1 MQKRAWARRVKR
13 LLRHDLTL
21 AALVVALLAVSAG
34 VIAAARRES
43 APLAAAPS
51 DALSVGIE
59 AALADAREH
68 AAQLDPRLPAVAE
81 PDPVCGPAPPEPA
94 LAEPLV
100 ALAAHEAAALPTAA
114 VAPAFAHFEGSLR
127 RGESLA
133 RSMGR
138 EGVEIRTVNRIAGE
152 LRGLYDFRRARPGH
166 AWSLELDAEGEIES
180 FRYTAS
186 DIESYA
192 LRREGSELVAR
203 KDAAELRPHVSRIAG
218 VVSSSLHEALIALGE
233 YGQLANDFAEIFA
246 WDVDFSRTVH
256 RGDEFGILYERLYRD
271 DPVEGEVYVRPGR
284 ILAARYQG
292 AAGNF
297 SAVYFEQEQGRGGY
311 YRPDGTSVQGL
322 FLQAPLSYSRI
333 SSRFTNSRRH
343 PILNITRPH
352 HGIDYAAP
360 HGTPIWA
367 VADGQVI
374 YRGWAGGFGNLV
386 KVRHRNGYI
395 SYYAHLSRFARGL
408 AVGRSVQQKQVI
420 GYVGQTGLATG
431 PHVCFRVAKDGRF
444 VDPSRIHL
452 PSGSPVPAE
461 RLALFEQ
468 ARDLLFA
475 GLEGA
480 PLLEVEEAL

>member
-1 MQKRAWARRVKR
+1 MQKRAWARRVMR

-34 VIAAARRES
+34 VIAAARRD
-43 APLAAAPS
+43 AATLAAAPS
-51 DALSVGIE
+51 GAVSKGTTV
-59 AALADAREH
+59 ALAGAREQ
-68 AAQLDPRLPAVAE
+68 AARLDPRLPAAAESNPVCSGAPVEPAVAE
-81 PDPVCGPAPPEPA
+81 FEVAVAALEPQE
-94 LAEPLV
+94 LPTD
-100 ALAAHEAAALPTAA
+100 AALPGL
-114 VAPAFAHFEGSLR
+114 AHFEGSLQ
-127 RGESLA
+127 RGDSLA

-138 EGVEIRTVNRIAGE
+138 EGVELRIVNSIAAE

-166 AWSLELDAEGEIES
+166 LWSLELDAAGGIEQ

-186 DIESYA
+186 AIESYV
-192 LRREGSELVAR
+192 LQRRGSELVAR
-203 KDAAELRPHVSRIAG
+203 KDEAELRQQVSRIAG
-218 VVSSSLHEALIALGE
+218 VVSSSLHEAVVALGE
-233 YGQLANDFAEIFA
+233 SGQLANDFAEIFA
-246 WDVDFSRTVH
+246 WDVDFSRKVQ

-284 ILAARYQG
+284 ILAARYHG
-292 AAGNF
+292 AAGAF
-297 SAVYFEQEQGRGGY
+297 SAVYFEPEQGRGGY

-333 SSRFTNSRRH
+333 SSRYTHSRRH
-343 PILNITRPH
+343 PILKVTRPH

-367 VADGQVI
+367 VADGEVI

-408 AVGRSVQQKQVI
+408 AVGRGVQQKQVI

-444 VDPSRIHL
+444 VDPARIHL
-452 PSGSPVPAE
+452 PSGEPVPAE
-461 RLALFEQ
+461 RLRLFEH

-480 PLLEVEEAL
+480 PLLGVEDAL